1 MASGWPVTWKRDAKR
16 LHCQL
21 VPGPGADD
29 IIWGVIEG
37 SELVKKH

>member
-1 MASGWPVTWKRDAKR
+1 MPSDFT
-16 LHCQL
+16 CQL